1 MPRLKRGM
9 TTARLSIDAQVS
21 AHDPKPSPPQGCRRL
36 SKRALD
42 GYLPIMTTVSIKDAE
57 NRLAELAQLVEKGE
71 TIVVTRNGKPVF
83 DLVPHQT
90 KGGLSLEAGE
100 EFLRT
105 RSVKEIFPCM
115 ADDFDEPLPQ
125 DVLLR
130 PLP

>member
-1 MPRLKRGM
+1 
-9 TTARLSIDAQVS
+9 
-21 AHDPKPSPPQGCRRL
+21 L

-105 RSVKEIFPCM
+105 RSVKEIFPYM